1 LAELRQ
7 HAYHL
12 FGSLL
17 LYPDAERSGSFPAMA
32 ETLAQ
37 GTRSFSRFA
46 FWDQWDRFLATLRGL
61 SHPERA
67 SLEAEYI
74 RTFTVAS
81 DAQPSLAYES
91 AYMEPQDAG
100 WVMAELDR
108 EYAAAGF
115 SLTPEFKEPP
125 DHVSSELEF
134 MSLLCGEEA
143 LTWKQKAL
151 DHALKQLE
159 LEASFLK
166 HHLCGWFPLF
176 SRQVARVDR
185 SGFYTIATDVAQAF
199 IEHDKELL
207 AVLIQRF
214 QRAEAGVVGC

>member
-1 LAELRQ
+1 LAGLRQ

-12 FGSLL
+12 FGAAL
-17 LYPDAERSGSFPAMA
+17 LYPDAERFGSFPAMA
-32 ETLAQ
+32 ETLGQ

-46 FWDQWDRFLATLRGL
+46 FWNRWDRFLATLRGL
-61 SHPERA
+61 SHHEQA

-74 RTFTVAS
+74 RTFTGAS
-81 DAQPSLAYES
+81 DAQPCLAYES
-91 AYMEPQDAG
+91 AYLGPATRG
-100 WVMAELDR
+100 WVIAQIDR

-115 SLTPEFKEPP
+115 SLTPEFQEPP
-125 DHVSSELEF
+125 DHASVELEF

-143 LTWKQKAL
+143 LIWKQKAL
-151 DHALKQLE
+151 DLALRQLE

-166 HHLCGWFPLF
+166 GHLCRWFPLF
-176 SRQVARVDR
+176 SRQVAQANRG
-185 SGFYTIATDVAQAF
+185 GFYSLAMDAAQAF

-207 AVLIQRF
+207 AVLVQRF